1 MSRPSRSSLL
11 ERESAIQ
18 FEVRAETEKRREEEE
33 KKRAERQQR
42 EAISCW
48 CGFSHENGVSLTE
61 KRVPKFTLPDTRDN
75 PPSATL
81 FVAGLPFYVSPEDV
95 VRRLTDM
102 LTTAGVRC
110 KRMNIFIEQIP
121 VGRSSHPDYEMFEDW
136 LLPEDRGEKSE
147 PQTLTRHKG
156 SGIITFWTNEDADKA
171 IDALNGHELFS
182 RSMRRVIRADFARP
196 RTK

>member
-18 FEVRAETEKRREEEE
+18 SEVRAEIAKHKKEEE
-33 KKRAERQQR
+33 KKRTERQQR

-61 KRVPKFTLPDTRDN
+61 KRIPKFTLPSTRDN
-75 PPSATL
+75 PPSVTL
-81 FVAGLPFYVSPEDV
+81 FVAGLPYYVSPEDV

-102 LTTAGVRC
+102 LTSAGVRC

-121 VGRSSHPDYEMFEDW
+121 AGRSSHRDYEMFEDW
-136 LLPEDRGEKSE
+136 LDQEENK

-156 SGIITFWTNEDADKA
+156 SGIITFWTVADAEKA

-182 RSMRRVIRADFARP
+182 RQMRRVIRADFARP
-196 RTK
+196 RTT